1 MPAPKKSDRTFSHT
15 AKSHLPFLPLAAE
28 KPIARF
34 LLRIRS
40 HRRSHPSQA
49 LKVHIPAKQAA
60 VRNTP
65 RTEPSGKKHA
75 QFEQIYQKSER
86 FAKIFVDIYQKI
98 VQKH

>member
-15 AKSHLPFLPLAAE
+15 AKSHLPFLPLATE

-34 LLRIRS
+34 LLRVRS

-60 VRNTP
+60 VRP
-65 RTEPSGKKHA
+65 HRTFRQKTCAIRTNISKK
-75 QFEQIYQKSER
+75 
-86 FAKIFVDIYQKI
+86 
-98 VQKH
+98 

>member
-60 VRNTP
+60 AQHTP
-65 RTEPSGKKHA
+65 HRTFRQKTCAIRTNISKK
-75 QFEQIYQKSER
+75 
-86 FAKIFVDIYQKI
+86 
-98 VQKH
+98 